1 MAGHPDGTIVDKDY
15 IWDAKWERLS
25 FVPAIHAGD
34 TLYIL
39 NGRPIEA
46 FIQKKKEADG
56 TETEYVNYKKLR
68 NDSKVK
74 IVFLGNNKH
83 KDEVFSFRFTEVGGG
98 SNKDFMIESETTR
111 RDVTKGR
118 MIAPMNGGWVKIQNG
133 VPVISRGA
141 YTDWI
146 AEAETWNVKMTK
158 KSPLANAEASVTDV
172 KVVAGA
178 GEVMIRN
185 ASGKKVTVS
194 NILGQTIAKVV
205 LTSDNQTIA
214 APQGVVVVAI
224 EGENAVKA
232 VVK

>member
-1 MAGHPDGTIVDKDY
+1 MKVITEALIRAELKATQPEVYYIPEGKILSPAAREYLQSMQIGIELEKNRMVGEKEKRADLAAGISADTKSSKD
-15 IWDAKWERLS
+15 
-25 FVPAIHAGD
+25 AIHAGD
-34 TLYIL
+34 MLYIM

-146 AEAETWNVKMTK
+146 AEAETSVDRR
-158 KSPLANAEASVTDV
+158 ASCRERV
-172 KVVAGA
+172 
-178 GEVMIRN
+178 
-185 ASGKKVTVS
+185 
-194 NILGQTIAKVV
+194 
-205 LTSDNQTIA
+205 
-214 APQGVVVVAI
+214 
-224 EGENAVKA
+224 
-232 VVK
+232 